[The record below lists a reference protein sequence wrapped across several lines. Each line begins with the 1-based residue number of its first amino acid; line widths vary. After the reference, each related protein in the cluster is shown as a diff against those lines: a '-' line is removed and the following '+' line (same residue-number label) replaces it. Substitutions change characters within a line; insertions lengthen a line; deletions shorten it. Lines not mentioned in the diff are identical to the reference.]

1 MSWNPGRPTL
11 RAAMRAGLMAP
22 LLAASVLSGVVTP
35 AHASSFQLTSLVTDD
50 QALLTGLGFPAAAHV
65 DPNLINPWGVSF
77 TPMSPFWVSD
87 NGAGVATLYT
97 AAGVQVS
104 PPSPVTIFTPSGQT
118 PGTASPTGQV
128 FNSDPT
134 AFFVSN
140 GTTSGSANFIF
151 ASEDGTISGRS
162 NAVDPSQSF
171 LGVDRSAMGT
181 GAVYKGLAIATI
193 GGSQFLY
200 AANFRAGTVEM
211 YNSGF
216 GFVKSFT
223 DPSLPPVPPGT
234 PPGQNWAPFNLRIL
248 NGQLFVSFALQ
259 ASGGH
264 DDQAGPGNGFV
275 DVFNTDGTFVK
286 RLINT
291 GPGDPLNS
299 PWGLDIAPAGFGA
312 FANDLL
318 VGNFGDGT
326 IDAFDPNS
334 GAFLGTLR
342 DGNGNPFVIGDLW
355 ALVNG
360 NNGAGSN
367 PNAVFFT
374 AGLMDE
380 GHGLFGELAITPEP
394 GSLVL
399 LTIAMIG
406 LLCIR
411 RRRRDGAS
419 T

>member
-1 MSWNPGRPTL
+1 MNRHL
-11 RAAMRAGLMAP
+11 RRSTIPKASRVGLIAS
-22 LLAASVLSGVVTP
+22 LLAASALSGVATP
-35 AHASSFQLTSLVTDD
+35 AHASSFEITSLVTDD
-50 QALLTGLGFPAAAHV
+50 QTFLTGLGFPAAAHV

-77 TPMSPFWVSD
+77 APASPFWVSD
-87 NGAGVATLYT
+87 NGSGVATLYT

-104 PPSPVTIFTPSGQT
+104 PPSPVTIFTPSGQA
-118 PGTASPTGQV
+118 PGTATPTGQV

-134 AFFVSN
+134 AFVVSN
-140 GTTSGSANFIF
+140 GSTSGSANFIF
-151 ASEDGTISGRS
+151 ATEDGTISGRS
-162 NAVDPSQSF
+162 NSVDPSHSF
-171 LGVDRSAMGT
+171 LGVDRSGM

-193 GGSQFLY
+193 GGSPFLY

-223 DPSLPPVPPGT
+223 DPSPPPLPAGT
-234 PPGQNWAPFNLRIL
+234 PPGQNWAPFNVRIL
-248 NGQLFVSFALQ
+248 NGQLYVTFALQ
-259 ASGGH
+259 AAGGH

-275 DVFNTDGTFVK
+275 DVFSPDGTFIK
-286 RLINT
+286 RLIGT
-291 GPGDPLNS
+291 GPNDPLNS
-299 PWGLDIAPAGFGA
+299 PWGLDIAPPGFGA

-342 DGNGNPFVIGDLW
+342 DSNGNPFAIGDLW

-360 NNGAGSN
+360 NNGVGSN

-380 GHGLFGELAITPEP
+380 GHGLFGELAVTPGP
-394 GSLVL
+394 DSLVL
-399 LTIAMIG
+399 LTIAMAG
-406 LLCIR
+406 LLYIR
-411 RRRRDGAS
+411 RRQQDG
-419 T
+419 TNT

>member
-1 MSWNPGRPTL
+1 MSSTHRCPTL
-11 RAAMRAGLMAP
+11 RAAMRVGLMAP
-22 LLAASVLSGVVTP
+22 LLAASALSGVVAP

-50 QALLTGLGFPAAAHV
+50 QAFLTGLGFPAAAHV

-77 TPMSPFWVSD
+77 TPVSPFWVSD
-87 NGAGVATLYT
+87 NGSGVATLYT

-134 AFFVSN
+134 AFAVSN
-140 GTTSGSANFIF
+140 GITSGSANFIF
-151 ASEDGTISGRS
+151 VTEDGTISGRS
-162 NAVDPSQSF
+162 NSVDPSHSF
-171 LGVDRSAMGT
+171 LGVDQSGT

-193 GGSQFLY
+193 AGSQFLY
-200 AANFRAGTVEM
+200 AANFRAGHVEM

-223 DPSLPPVPPGT
+223 DPSPPPVPIGT

-259 ASGGH
+259 AAGGH

-291 GPGDPLNS
+291 GDPLNS
-299 PWGLDIAPAGFGA
+299 PWGLDIAPAGFGP

-326 IDAFDPNS
+326 INAFDPNS

-342 DGNGNPFVIGDLW
+342 DSNGDPFVIGDLW

-374 AGLMDE
+374 AGLME
-380 GHGLFGELAITPEP
+380 ESHGLFGELTITPEP

-399 LTIAMIG
+399 LTIGMVA

-411 RRRRDGAS
+411 RRQRDGAS

>member
-1 MSWNPGRPTL
+1 MSWNPGRPIL
-11 RAAMRAGLMAP
+11 RAAMRARLVAS
-22 LLAASVLSGVVTP
+22 LLAASALAGVVTS
-35 AHASSFQLTSLVTDD
+35 AHAGSLQLTSLVTDD
-50 QALLTGLGFPAAAHV
+50 QAFLTGLGFPAAAHV
-65 DPNLINPWGVSF
+65 DSNLINPWGVSF
-77 TPMSPFWVSD
+77 TPASPFWVSD
-87 NGAGVATLYT
+87 NNAGVSTLYT

-104 PPSPVTIFTPSGQT
+104 PPSPVTIFTPPGQT
-118 PGTASPTGQV
+118 PGTATPTGQV

-134 AFFVSN
+134 AFIVSN
-140 GTTSGSANFIF
+140 GITSGSANFIF
-151 ASEDGTISGRS
+151 VTEDGTISGRS
-162 NAVDPSQSF
+162 GTVDPSQSF
-171 LGVDRSAMGT
+171 KGVDNSGS

-193 GGSQFLY
+193 GGSPFLY

-211 YNSGF
+211 YNSSF
-216 GFVKSFT
+216 GFVKNIT

-248 NGQLFVSFALQ
+248 NGQLYVSFALQ
-259 ASGGH
+259 APGGH
-264 DDQAGPGNGFV
+264 DDQAGVGNGFV
-275 DVFNTDGTFVK
+275 DVFNPADGTFIK

-291 GPGDPLNS
+291 GPANPLNS
-299 PWGLDIAPAGFGA
+299 PWGLDIAPAGFEG

-342 DGNGNPFVIGDLW
+342 DSSGNPLVIGDLW

-360 NNGAGSN
+360 NNGPGSN

-380 GHGLFGELAITPEP
+380 AHGLFGELAFTPEP
-394 GSLVL
+394 DSLVL
-399 LTIAMIG
+399 LTLAMVG
-406 LLCIR
+406 VLCIR
-411 RRRRDGAS
+411 RRRRDDAS
-419 T
+419 A